1 MKLTIGQKIGITLAA
16 IVVFAGATAGTVFGV
31 KKAKEKAS
39 QNPGSSVVV
48 TPQPDNKTDD
58 NKTDD
63 NKQDDQKQD
72 DNKQDD
78 QKQDEDKKT
87 EKDYM
92 NECQDKIEEIALEKL
107 QSTSKRG
114 TFDNINILKINELN
128 GKVYLTADKT
138 LTGITTT
145 SFYELDLGKNFENST
160 YEQSLKILNSI
171 SSVSGT
177 ELTTQTVLQKAV
189 SEELYNQLCDYVLD
203 KVGLEGAQILNATKF
218 TSQLEGYY
226 TNLICIKDNKI
237 YNVYANVNSYGSQS
251 DHINNL
257 MNEGIIKEI
266 KITSEENFKEFVTE
280 STAQASAQSNVVYFD
295 ITFPSFNNET
305 NKETTKTF
313 TVRQTNGK
321 ADYRGL
327 SL

>member
-87 EKDYM
+87 EQDYM
-92 NECQDKIEEIALEKL
+92 NECDSKLKTAIESNVLEYMGRGSVKL
-107 QSTSKRG
+107 NTYR
-114 TFDNINILKINELN
+114 LNELD
-128 GKVYLTADKT
+128 GKIYTSVDYTYRNNTVTYFYTMNTNLNDLTK
-138 LTGITTT
+138 
-145 SFYELDLGKNFENST
+145 ST
-160 YEQSLKILNSI
+160 YEETSKSLDSVKLSNITQFSNIKNS
-171 SSVSGT
+171 
-177 ELTTQTVLQKAV
+177 V

-203 KVGLEGAQILNATKF
+203 KVGLEGSQILNATEF
-218 TSQLEGYY
+218 SNINRMMGTILTVY
-226 TNLICIKDNKI
+226 KDNK
-237 YNVYANVNSYGSQS
+237 VYSVEARTQSAPGSNEN
-251 DHINNL
+251 HINYMLSSSTN
-257 MNEGIIKEI
+257 EI

-295 ITFPSFNNET
+295 ITFPSFDSET
-305 NKETTKTF
+305 NKETTKTL

-321 ADYRGL
+321 ADYRGF

>member
-1 MKLTIGQKIGITLAA
+1 MKKGAKIAIGIITPF
-16 IVVFAGATAGTVFGV
+16 VFASAIIGTFFGV
-31 KKAKEKAS
+31 KAAKEKVS
-39 QNPGSSVVV
+39 QNPGPSVT
-48 TPQPDNKTDD
+48 TPVQPDNP
-58 NKTDD
+58 NIP
-63 NKQDDQKQD
+63 DQP
-72 DNKQDD
+72 D
-78 QKQDEDKKT
+78 QPDQPDKPDPPVIEKT
-87 EKDYM
+87 EQDYM
-92 NECQDKIEEIALEKL
+92 NECQKKIEEIALEKL

-203 KVGLEGAQILNATKF
+203 KVGLEGAQILNATEF
-218 TSQLEGYY
+218 TADNKGY
-226 TNLICIKDNKI
+226 TSNLTCFKDNKI
-237 YNVYANVNSYGSQS
+237 YTVKANVISFGSQ
-251 DHINNL
+251 DEHINNL
-257 MNEGIIKEI
+257 LTEGRTKEI

-280 STAQASAQSNVVYFD
+280 STAEASAQSNVVYFD
-295 ITFPSFNNET
+295 ITFPTFDSET

>member
-1 MKLTIGQKIGITLAA
+1 MKKGAKIAIGIITPF
-16 IVVFAGATAGTVFGV
+16 VFASAIIGTFFGV
-31 KKAKEKAS
+31 KAAKEKES

-87 EKDYM
+87 EQDYM
-92 NECQDKIEEIALEKL
+92 NECQDKIEGIALEKL

-145 SFYELDLGKNFENST
+145 SFYELNLGKNFENST

-189 SEELYNQLCDYVLD
+189 SEELYNQLCDYVLGE
-203 KVGLEGAQILNATKF
+203 VGLEGAQIINATKF
-218 TSQLEGYY
+218 HSVSGGMRG
-226 TNLICIKDNKI
+226 TNLTVFKDNK
-237 YNVYANVNSYGSQS
+237 VYTIEANAHSGGVSQQEE
-251 DHINNL
+251 HINYMLSSSTN
-257 MNEGIIKEI
+257 EI
-266 KITSEENFKEFVTE
+266 KITSEESFKEFVTE
-280 STAQASAQSNVVYFD
+280 STAEASAQSNVVYFD
-295 ITFPSFNNET
+295 VTFPTFDSET

>member
-1 MKLTIGQKIGITLAA
+1 MKLTIGKKIGITLAT

-31 KKAKEKAS
+31 KKAKEKNS
-39 QNPGSSVVV
+39 ENSSSSVVV
-48 TPQPDNKTDD
+48 NPQPDNKTDD

-92 NECQDKIEEIALEKL
+92 NECDSKL
-107 QSTSKRG
+107 KTAIVNGLAQTGRL
-114 TFDNINILKINELN
+114 NAKINSYRVNQLT
-128 GKVYLTADKT
+128 GKVYTNVSYEDTYGDKYT
-138 LTGITTT
+138 EFMT
-145 SFYELDLGKNFENST
+145 YETNLGDISSLT
-160 YEQSLKILNSI
+160 YEQVSKKMEGLQLTNRVA
-171 SSVSGT
+171 SS
-177 ELTTQTVLQKAV
+177 VLQKAV

-203 KVGLEGAQILNATKF
+203 KVGLEGSQILNATKF
-218 TSQLEGYY
+218 KVNNKSMYETVLSVCK
-226 TNLICIKDNKI
+226 NDKI
-237 YNVYANVNSYGSQS
+237 YQVSASVISDGSQE
-251 DHINNL
+251 DHINKL
-257 MNEGIIKEI
+257 MTEGRTKEI

-295 ITFPSFNNET
+295 VTFPTFDSET
-305 NKETTKTF
+305 NKETTKTL

-321 ADYRGL
+321 ADYRGF

>member
-1 MKLTIGQKIGITLAA
+1 MKKGAKIAIGIITPF
-16 IVVFAGATAGTVFGV
+16 VFASAIIGTFFGV
-31 KKAKEKAS
+31 KAAKEKVS

-58 NKTDD
+58 K
-63 NKQDDQKQD
+63 KQDDQKQD

-87 EKDYM
+87 EQDYM
-92 NECQDKIEEIALEKL
+92 NECDSKL
-107 QSTSKRG
+107 KTAIVNGLAQTGRL
-114 TFDNINILKINELN
+114 NAKINSYRVNQLT
-128 GKVYLTADKT
+128 GKVYTNVSYEDTYGDKYT
-138 LTGITTT
+138 EFMT
-145 SFYELDLGKNFENST
+145 YETNLGDISSLT
-160 YEQSLKILNSI
+160 YEQVSKKMEGLQLTNRVA
-171 SSVSGT
+171 SS
-177 ELTTQTVLQKAV
+177 VLQKAV

-280 STAQASAQSNVVYFD
+280 STAEASAQSNVVYFD
-295 ITFPSFNNET
+295 ITFPSFDSET
-305 NKETTKTF
+305 NKETTKTL

-321 ADYRGL
+321 ADYRGF